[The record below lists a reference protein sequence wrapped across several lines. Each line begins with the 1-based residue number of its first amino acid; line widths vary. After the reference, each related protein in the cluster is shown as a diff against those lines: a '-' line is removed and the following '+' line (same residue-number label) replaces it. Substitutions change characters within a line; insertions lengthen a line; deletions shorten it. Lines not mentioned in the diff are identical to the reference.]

1 MTASPL
7 GQFRGYPTERRFPEP
22 IRESPKAWL
31 QRCGHDFT
39 TSIQSRFGK
48 QNQRCPDAPSDWI
61 QSLPP
66 PVHSPGGICRDHS
79 RHSHSHMRPSRHQG
93 GLVIGSGPG
102 LYRFR

>member
-66 PVHSPGGICRDHS
+66 PVHSREESAAIIQGIPTLTCAL
-79 RHSHSHMRPSRHQG
+79 
-93 GLVIGSGPG
+93 LVIKEVS
-102 LYRFR
+102 